1 MNVRL
6 GTSRTIL
13 VGPVLD
19 SDGVAKTDLAVAAI
33 LASKNGGNPA
43 ALDGSATLTH
53 KQTGHYLLLLTA
65 NDISALGC
73 LELSINSTTDA
84 MPIKSLNVLTAA
96 AWDALH
102 AASGGYVP
110 ADMTHIHGTAL
121 TETATQLA
129 GAFTK
134 FFDVAAP
141 TATCLSLPD
150 AVPGEAGGGFI
161 AGQNAATG
169 ITTALTA
176 NITGDLSGSVGS
188 VTTKTGYALTGDY
201 DAAKTAAQAGNAM
214 ALTSGE
220 RTTLA
225 AVIEGAILAEG
236 DGNAVIAAIV
246 AAIDAADI
254 DVITASV
261 IAAEV
266 KSQMQAAGTHL
277 TLIKAVTDALPD
289 AGALTTIAADAARLT
304 AERAAVLT
312 DWINAGRLDAIL
324 DIIAADTTTDIPA
337 LIATAQS
344 DLDTL
349 TGTDGATLATTQG
362 NYAPAVAGDKM
373 DLLDSIME
381 DVV

>member
-1 MNVRL
+1 MSNPIPSQANVRTRSL
-6 GTSRTIL
+6 AARADGSPITTGTVNYYLIANTGANAGKWFKTSDNTWAATEDIAG
-13 VGPVLD
+13 VMAHKA
-19 SDGVAKTDLAVAAI
+19 DGVWSVSVDAEAWPTSGVEYTEYAKESGNLHVPTSKIIRCEYAATVI
-33 LASKNGGNPA
+33 AP
-43 ALDGSATLTH
+43 
-53 KQTGHYLLLLTA
+53 
-65 NDISALGC
+65 
-73 LELSINSTTDA
+73 
-84 MPIKSLNVLTAA
+84 
-96 AWDALH
+96 
-102 AASGGYVP
+102 
-110 ADMTHIHGTAL
+110 
-121 TETATQLA
+121 
-129 GAFTK
+129 GA
-134 FFDVAAP
+134 
-141 TATCLSLPD
+141 
-150 AVPGEAGGGFI
+150 AGGLFI
-161 AGQNAATG
+161 AGTNAETTV
-169 ITTALTA
+169 TTAINANLIG
-176 NITGDLSGSVGS
+176 NITGNLSGTVGS

-373 DLLDSIME
+373 DLIDSIME
-381 DVV
+381 DV